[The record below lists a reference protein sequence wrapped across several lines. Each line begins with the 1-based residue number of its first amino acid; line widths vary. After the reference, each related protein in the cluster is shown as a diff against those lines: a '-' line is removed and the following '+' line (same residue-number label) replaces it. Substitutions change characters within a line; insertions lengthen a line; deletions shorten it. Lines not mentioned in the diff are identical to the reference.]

1 MKSMKRST
9 KNKRRS
15 VDGTDVDPRAIFARI
30 EREQLVGVENGE
42 RKNMTKLELMVR
54 KQWAAAMGG
63 DARAVRQ
70 IIKWSKDFLEL
81 PRSDQIPIRVV
92 PNDYFERRRNNG

>member
-1 MKSMKRST
+1 MKRST

-15 VDGTDVDPRAIFARI
+15 VNGTDVDPRAILARI

-54 KQWAAAMGG
+54 KQWAAAMTG

-70 IIKWSKDFLEL
+70 IIKWGRDYLEL
-81 PRSDQIPIRVV
+81 PRSDQIKIRVV

>member
-1 MKSMKRST
+1 MKRST

-15 VDGTDVDPRAIFARI
+15 AMGTDVDPRAIFARI
-30 EREQLVGVENGE
+30 EREPLVVVEKGK
-42 RKNMTKLELMVR
+42 RKKVSTLEAMVR

-70 IIKWSKDFLEL
+70 IIKWSNDFLEL
-81 PRSDQIPIRVV
+81 PRSNQIPIRVV
-92 PNDYFERRRNNG
+92 PNDYFERRRNHG